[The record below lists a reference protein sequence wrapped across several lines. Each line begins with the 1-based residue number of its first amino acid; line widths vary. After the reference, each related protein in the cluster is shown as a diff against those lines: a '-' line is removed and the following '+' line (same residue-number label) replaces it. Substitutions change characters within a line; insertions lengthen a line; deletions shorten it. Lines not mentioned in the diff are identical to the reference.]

1 MIQKA
6 FPSYLHTDADKIAEF
21 LQQKDPKSLRTIG
34 MEVVCLNG
42 EVLELPQ
49 RVYFGEFNTQNLT
62 LVQEQMLNCL
72 YLCHCNGHLR
82 EYYLRE
88 LLAVK
93 EDFALPF
100 IAKLFGDYVIEILEV
115 LQRELP
121 NDTRDKL
128 RDFFQA
134 NPLYKRR
141 IESRIASYWDLF
153 YQNTYPDLKKYVG
166 YQLFQTIVK

>member
-1 MIQKA
+1 
-6 FPSYLHTDADKIAEF
+6 
-21 LQQKDPKSLRTIG
+21 
-34 MEVVCLNG
+34 
-42 EVLELPQ
+42 
-49 RVYFGEFNTQNLT
+49 
-62 LVQEQMLNCL
+62 MLNCL

-100 IAKLFGDYVIEILEV
+100 ISKLFGDYVIEILEV

-128 RDFFQA
+128 KIFFRE
-134 NPLYKRR
+134 NPLYQKR

-153 YQNTYPDLKKYVG
+153 YRNAYPDLKKYVG

>member
-6 FPSYLHTDADKIAEF
+6 FPSYLHKEATKIADF
-21 LQQKDPKSLRTIG
+21 LQQNDPKDFKIIG
-34 MEVVCLNG
+34 MEIVYLNG

-49 RVYFGEFNTQNLT
+49 RVYFGEFNTKSLT
-62 LVQEQMLNCL
+62 LVQEQMLSCL

-82 EYYLRE
+82 EYYLRKVLE
-88 LLAVK
+88 VK

-115 LQRELP
+115 LHHELP
-121 NDTRDKL
+121 NDTHDKL

-134 NPLYKRR
+134 NHLYKKR
-141 IESRIASYWDLF
+141 IQSRIASYWDLF
-153 YQNTYPDLKKYVG
+153 YQNTYPNLKKYVG
-166 YQLFQTIVK
+166 YQLFQTIIK

>member
-1 MIQKA
+1 MIQRA
-6 FPSYLHTDADKIAEF
+6 FPSYLQKDATKIADF
-21 LQQKDPKSLRTIG
+21 LQQNAPKDFKTIG
-34 MEVVCLNG
+34 TEAVCLKG

-82 EYYLRE
+82 EYYLRKVLE
-88 LLAVK
+88 AK
-93 EDFALPF
+93 ENFALPF
-100 IAKLFGDYVIEILEV
+100 ISKLFGDYVIEILEV
-115 LQRELP
+115 LHHELP

-128 RDFFQA
+128 RDFFRA

-141 IESRIASYWDLF
+141 IQSYTAWKNLC
-153 YQNTYPDLKKYVG
+153 K
-166 YQLFQTIVK
+166 